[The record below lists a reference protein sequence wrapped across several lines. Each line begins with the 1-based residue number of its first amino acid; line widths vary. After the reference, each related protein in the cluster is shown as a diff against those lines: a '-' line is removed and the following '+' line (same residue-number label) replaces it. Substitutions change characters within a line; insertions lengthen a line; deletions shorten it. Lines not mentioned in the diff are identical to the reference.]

1 MVGRSIVGE
10 EGWNIVEY
18 TLIRLPWHH
27 RIPNRWRRNAERSQ
41 VWPNMYRIWT
51 EGNERDRIK
60 IHHNEGRT
68 VDGEKKKR
76 ALAGKSNVA
85 GLSDWMVHLQMRSWW
100 AQWKQ
105 IESNS
110 ILIENEASRMSDK
123 TPRKKKKSQ
132 GKSKGP
138 PGKGSISTWML
149 ELKKKREWAQTGRYD
164 PWSVSAS
171 NLIRVSIH
179 LGKGDDFQMFASLAR

>member
-68 VDGEKKKR
+68 VDEKKR
-76 ALAGKSNVA
+76 RGCWLEDQMWRVWVTGWFICRWGGVNGSKSNQIQFWLKMKPLAWVTRHHEKKVKA
-85 GLSDWMVHLQMRSWW
+85 KAKGHLEKDQF
-100 AQWKQ
+100 
-105 IESNS
+105 
-110 ILIENEASRMSDK
+110 L
-123 TPRKKKKSQ
+123 
-132 GKSKGP
+132 
-138 PGKGSISTWML
+138 
-149 ELKKKREWAQTGRYD
+149 
-164 PWSVSAS
+164 
-171 NLIRVSIH
+171 
-179 LGKGDDFQMFASLAR
+179 LGCWN

>member
-60 IHHNEGRT
+60 IHHNEGKT
-68 VDGEKKKR
+68 VDEKKEEDVGWKIKCGGSEWLDGSSADEEELMSAMEANR
-76 ALAGKSNVA
+76 IKFN
-85 GLSDWMVHLQMRSWW
+85 SDWKWSLSHEWQ
-100 AQWKQ
+100 
-105 IESNS
+105 
-110 ILIENEASRMSDK
+110 D
-123 TPRKKKKSQ
+123 TTKKSQ